1 MRIRRPAL
9 PIAAALLAAA
19 LAPALLAGTTESTLF
34 TKPVQLTREHRIDLW
49 REENPAID
57 PGAVVFVGDSI
68 TAGFPLI
75 TAFPEL
81 RTVNRGIPGDTSIQV
96 LERMQ
101 ESVYD
106 LDPATVVLMIGTNDL
121 GHGGTVEQAVENT
134 ARIVRLVQTNEPQAR
149 IVLQSV
155 YPVYDG
161 DPDAL
166 ARSAV
171 GLRTNDALDEVNSAL
186 RALAGLAGVEFVDVN
201 TALRGDD
208 GLRVEYTVDG
218 LHLSAAGY
226 QAVAAVLGG
235 VLPAS

>member
-9 PIAAALLAAA
+9 SIAAALLAAA
-19 LAPALLAGTTESTLF
+19 LAPVLLAGTTESTLF

-49 REENPAID
+49 RSENPSIE
-57 PGAVVFVGDSI
+57 PGAIAFVGDSI
-68 TAGFPLI
+68 TAGFPLV
-75 TAFPEL
+75 TAFPER
-81 RTVNRGIPGDTSIQV
+81 RTINRGIPGDTSTQV

-106 LDPATVVLMIGTNDL
+106 LDPSAVVLMIGTNDL

-134 ARIVRLVQTNEPQAR
+134 GRIVRLVQANEPQAH
-149 IVLQSV
+149 ILLQSV

-161 DPDAL
+161 DPAAL

-171 GLRTNDALDEVNSAL
+171 GLRTNDALDDVNDALRALAALAGIEFVDVNSAL
-186 RALAGLAGVEFVDVN
+186 RGP
-201 TALRGDD
+201 D

-218 LHLSAAGY
+218 LHLSPAGY
-226 QAVAAVLGG
+226 EAAAAVLAD
-235 VLPAS
+235 VLP

>member
-1 MRIRRPAL
+1 VRIRRPAL

-34 TKPVQLTREHRIDLW
+34 TKPVQLTREHRIELW
-49 REENPAID
+49 REEAPDIE
-57 PGAVVFVGDSI
+57 PGAIAFVGDSI
-68 TAGFPLI
+68 TAGFPLL

-81 RTVNRGIPGDTSIQV
+81 RTVNRGIPGDTSTQV

-106 LDPATVVLMIGTNDL
+106 LDPSTVVLMIGTNDL
-121 GHGGTVEQAVENT
+121 GHGGTIEQVIENT
-134 ARIVRLVQTNEPQAR
+134 ARIVRLVQANEPQAR

-155 YPVYDG
+155 YPVYAG

-171 GLRTNDALDEVNSAL
+171 GLRTNEALDDVNSAL
-186 RALAGLAGVEFVDVN
+186 QALAGLADIEFLDVN

-208 GLRVEYTVDG
+208 GLRIEYTVDG
-218 LHLSAAGY
+218 LHLSPAGY
-226 QAVAAVLGG
+226 EAAAAVLTG
-235 VLPAS
+235 VLGR

>member
-49 REENPAID
+49 RIENPDIE
-57 PGAVVFVGDSI
+57 PGAIAFVGDSI
-68 TAGFPLI
+68 TAGFPLL
-75 TAFPEL
+75 TAFPEQ
-81 RTVNRGIPGDTSIQV
+81 RTINRGIPGDTSAQV

-106 LDPATVVLMIGTNDL
+106 LDPGIVVLMIGTNDL

-134 ARIVRLVQTNEPQAR
+134 ARIVRLVQANEPQAH
-149 IVLQSV
+149 ILLQSV

-161 DPDAL
+161 DPAAL
-166 ARSAV
+166 ARSSV
-171 GLRTNDALDEVNSAL
+171 GLRTNDALDDINAAL
-186 RALAGLAGVEFVDVN
+186 RALAGLAGVEYIDVN
-201 TALRGDD
+201 SALRGPD
-208 GLRVEYTVDG
+208 GLRAEYTVDG
-218 LHLSAAGY
+218 LHLSPAGY
-226 QAVAAVLGG
+226 EAAATVLAD
-235 VLPAS
+235 VLR